1 MIPSRTCI
9 KNLGQSRF
17 FIMCACM
24 DSNHGPPRY
33 KLGAL
38 PTELQARIKI
48 LAYSPQQTS
57 GPTLLEMNFVLCS
70 MFELFFNN
78 GELCESVV
86 GVDEMRCLSTRSLY
100 HLEIL

>member
-1 MIPSRTCI
+1 
-9 KNLGQSRF
+9 
-17 FIMCACM
+17 M

-57 GPTLLEMNFVLCS
+57 GFTLLKVDFIFGSVLEM
-70 MFELFFNN
+70 LFDN
-78 GELCESVV
+78 GEL
-86 GVDEMRCLSTRSLY
+86 
-100 HLEIL
+100 